1 MAGWASLPS
10 LRHTGAGLPI
20 PVTDTTATFRQDT
33 AGEEDLEDLLLEV
46 LPADGSSLGNLSA
59 REALGQAVGREISE
73 EAYEDVKGRLLAKG
87 LIRKGRGRGGA
98 IALAEGIEEGSRV
111 EASAAAASPAPAMNG
126 RRAKKEAPAKD
137 FKAVLWA
144 SADKLRAQMD
154 AAEYKHLVLGLIFLK
169 YISDTFAEHRSKVL
183 AMVSLPDSDF
193 YMGDDPADHE
203 AALEDRDY
211 YTQENV
217 FWVPAE
223 ARWESL
229 RARAKQSD
237 IGRQI
242 DQALVAIENENPTLR
257 GKLDKRFGAAQLEP
271 GRMGELVDLIST
283 IGFADDQRSGD
294 VLGEVYEYF
303 LGQFASAEGKK
314 GGQFYTPAHV
324 VKTLVAVLAPHK
336 GRIYD
341 PCCGSGGMFVQ
352 SEKFIQAHGGKRDDA
367 SIYGQE
373 SNPTTWRLA
382 AMNLAIRGF
391 AADLGQEPADTF
403 ARDQFP
409 DQKFDYILANPPF
422 NISDWGGEKYES
434 DPRWVYGRPP
444 VGNANYAWL
453 QHMLWKLRPGGEA
466 GVVLAN
472 GSMSSNQSGEGQIRE
487 AMVRGDVVE
496 VMVALPGQLFL
507 NTQIPVCLWFLTN
520 DKTQRGR
527 DRRGETLF
535 IDARQLGTM
544 KTRVERVLTD
554 EEIAKIA
561 GTVHAWRGDG
571 EVAEAYEN
579 VAGFCY
585 SAKLEEIEKNG
596 FVLTPGRYVGAADQ
610 AEDDEPF
617 EQKMQRLTALLKQQQ
632 EEGAKLDA
640 AIARNLA
647 WLGFD

>member
-1 MAGWASLPS
+1 VTDSATFTTPDAGDDEETGEDLGGLDDLLASLRS
-10 LRHTGAGLPI
+10 E
-20 PVTDTTATFRQDT
+20 QQ
-33 AGEEDLEDLLLEV
+33 
-46 LPADGSSLGNLSA
+46 PAP
-59 REALGQAVGREISE
+59 
-73 EAYEDVKGRLLAKG
+73 K
-87 LIRKGRGRGGA
+87 RGRG
-98 IALAEGIEEGSRV
+98 
-111 EASAAAASPAPAMNG
+111 
-126 RRAKKEAPAKD
+126 RAKKEAPAKD

-169 YISDTFAEHRSKVL
+169 YISDTFAAQQGKVL
-183 AMVSLPDSDF
+183 QTVSNPESDF
-193 YMGDDPADHE
+193 YLGDDPADHQ

-217 FWVPAE
+217 FWVPTD

-229 RARAKQSD
+229 RARAKQPE
-237 IGRQI
+237 IGQLI
-242 DQALVAIENENPTLR
+242 DKALVAIENENLPLR

-271 GRMGELVDLIST
+271 GRLGELVDLIST

-324 VKTLVAVLAPHK
+324 VKTLVAVLAPPK

-520 DKTQRGR
+520 DKIQRGR
-527 DRRGETLF
+527 DRRSSVPWSGV
-535 IDARQLGTM
+535 
-544 KTRVERVLTD
+544 TR
-554 EEIAKIA
+554 EEQPRRS
-561 GTVHAWRGDG
+561 RG
-571 EVAEAYEN
+571 
-579 VAGFCY
+579 
-585 SAKLEEIEKNG
+585 
-596 FVLTPGRYVGAADQ
+596 
-610 AEDDEPF
+610 
-617 EQKMQRLTALLKQQQ
+617 
-632 EEGAKLDA
+632 
-640 AIARNLA
+640 
-647 WLGFD
+647 

>member
-1 MAGWASLPS
+1 MTDSAATIPTEAAG
-10 LRHTGAGLPI
+10 
-20 PVTDTTATFRQDT
+20 D
-33 AGEEDLEDLLLEV
+33 EDLGDLLLEV
-46 LPADGSSLGNLSA
+46 LPGDGSSLGNLSA
-59 REALGQAVGREISE
+59 REALGQAAGAEVSE
-73 EAYEDVKGRLLAKG
+73 EAYEEVKERLLAMG

-98 IALAEGIEEGSRV
+98 IALATGMAGSPPP
-111 EASAAAASPAPAMNG
+111 EAEAIDRNTALATSAPNG

-169 YISDTFAEHRSKVL
+169 YISDTFAAQQGKVL
-183 AMVSLPDSDF
+183 QTVSNPESDF
-193 YMGDDPADHE
+193 YLGDDPADHQ

-217 FWVPAE
+217 FWVPAD

-229 RARAKQSD
+229 RARAKQPD
-237 IGRQI
+237 IGQLI
-242 DQALVAIENENPTLR
+242 DKALVAIENENPTLR

-271 GRMGELVDLIST
+271 GRLGELVDLIST
-283 IGFADDQRSGD
+283 IGFADEQRSGD
-294 VLGEVYEYF
+294 LLGEVYEYF

-487 AMVRGDVVE
+487 SMVRGDVVE
-496 VMVALPGQLFL
+496 
-507 NTQIPVCLWFLTN
+507 
-520 DKTQRGR
+520 
-527 DRRGETLF
+527 
-535 IDARQLGTM
+535 
-544 KTRVERVLTD
+544 
-554 EEIAKIA
+554 
-561 GTVHAWRGDG
+561 
-571 EVAEAYEN
+571 
-579 VAGFCY
+579 
-585 SAKLEEIEKNG
+585 
-596 FVLTPGRYVGAADQ
+596 
-610 AEDDEPF
+610 
-617 EQKMQRLTALLKQQQ
+617 
-632 EEGAKLDA
+632 
-640 AIARNLA
+640 
-647 WLGFD
+647 

>member
-640 AIARNLA
+640 AIARNLT

>member
-1 MAGWASLPS
+1 MQILHSDLWRSQGRQNTTPAATL
-10 LRHTGAGLPI
+10 GARQQA
-20 PVTDTTATFRQDT
+20 PVTDSATSTIPEADDDET
-33 AGEEDLEDLLLEV
+33 GEDLGGLDE
-46 LPADGSSLGNLSA
+46 
-59 REALGQAVGREISE
+59 
-73 EAYEDVKGRLLAKG
+73 LLASLRSEAEPAPK
-87 LIRKGRGRGGA
+87 RGRGK
-98 IALAEGIEEGSRV
+98 
-111 EASAAAASPAPAMNG
+111 
-126 RRAKKEAPAKD
+126 AKQEAPAKD

-169 YISDTFAEHRSKVL
+169 YISDTFAAQQGKVL
-183 AMVSLPDSDF
+183 QTVSNPESDF
-193 YMGDDPADHE
+193 YLGDDPADHQ

-217 FWVPAE
+217 FWVPTD

-229 RARAKQSD
+229 RARAKQAD
-237 IGRQI
+237 IGQLI
-242 DQALVAIENENPTLR
+242 DKALVAIENENATLR

-283 IGFADDQRSGD
+283 IGFADEQRSGD

-527 DRRGETLF
+527 DRCGETLF

-554 EEIAKIA
+554 EDIAKI
-561 GTVHAWRGDG
+561 GDTVHAWRGDG
-571 EVAEAYEN
+571 EVAAAYED

-585 SAKLEEIEKNG
+585 SARLAEIEKNG
-596 FVLTPGRYVGAADQ
+596 FVLTPGRYVGAADV
-610 AEDDEPF
+610 EDDGEVF
-617 EQKMQRLTALLKQQQ
+617 EDKMKRLTALLRQHQ
-632 EEGAKLDA
+632 EEGSKLDA

-647 WLGFD
+647 WLGFGAE

>member
-1 MAGWASLPS
+1 
-10 LRHTGAGLPI
+10 
-20 PVTDTTATFRQDT
+20 VTDSATFSTPEASD
-33 AGEEDLEDLLLEV
+33 EDLGDLLLEV
-46 LPADGSSLGNLSA
+46 LPPDRSTMGNLSA
-59 REALGQAVGREISE
+59 REALSRVAERQISE
-73 EAYEDVKGRLLAKG
+73 KEYEAVKEKALTLGM
-87 LIRKGRGRGGA
+87 IRKGQGRGGSVR
-98 IALAEGIEEGSRV
+98 LAEGIPGGSRY
-111 EASAAAASPAPAMNG
+111 EAPSAPAAGNSRG
-126 RRAKKEAPAKD
+126 RAKKEAPAKD

-169 YISDTFAEHRSKVL
+169 YISDTFAAQQGRVL
-183 AMVSLPDSDF
+183 LMVSDPDSDN
-193 YMGDDPADHE
+193 YVGDDPAEHQ
-203 AALEDRDY
+203 ASLEDRDY

-217 FWVPAE
+217 FWVPAD

-229 RARAKQSD
+229 RARAKQPD
-237 IGRQI
+237 IGQLI
-242 DQALVAIENENPTLR
+242 DKALVAIENENLPLR
-257 GKLDKRFGAAQLEP
+257 GKLDKRFGTAQLEP
-271 GRMGELVDLIST
+271 GRLGELVDLISK
-283 IGFADDQRSGD
+283 IGFGDEEHRSGD

-535 IDARQLGTM
+535 IDARQMGTM

-554 EEIAKIA
+554 EDIAKI
-561 GTVHAWRGDG
+561 GDTVHAWRGDG
-571 EVAEAYEN
+571 EVSDAYEN

-585 SAKLEEIEKNG
+585 NAKLEEIEKNC
-596 FVLTPGRYVGAADQ
+596 FVLTPGRYVGAADV
-610 AEDDEPF
+610 EDDGEAF
-617 EQKMQRLTALLKQQQ
+617 DEKMKRLTGLLKQQQ
-632 EEGAKLDA
+632 EEGAMLDQQ
-640 AIARNLA
+640 IAENMRR
-647 WLGFD
+647 LGYEF

>member
-1 MAGWASLPS
+1 
-10 LRHTGAGLPI
+10 
-20 PVTDTTATFRQDT
+20 VTDSATFSTPEASD
-33 AGEEDLEDLLLEV
+33 EDLGDLLLEV
-46 LPADGSSLGNLSA
+46 LPPDRSTMGNLSA
-59 REALGQAVGREISE
+59 REALSRVAERQISE
-73 EAYEDVKGRLLAKG
+73 KEYEAVKEKALTLGM
-87 LIRKGRGRGGA
+87 IRKGQGRGGSVR
-98 IALAEGIEEGSRV
+98 LAEGIPGGSRY
-111 EASAAAASPAPAMNG
+111 EAPSAPAAGNSRG
-126 RRAKKEAPAKD
+126 RAKKEAPAKD

-169 YISDTFAEHRSKVL
+169 YISDTFAAQQGRVL
-183 AMVSLPDSDF
+183 LMVSDPDSDN
-193 YMGDDPADHE
+193 YVGDDPAEHQ
-203 AALEDRDY
+203 ASLEDRDY

-217 FWVPAE
+217 FWVPAD

-229 RARAKQSD
+229 RARAKQPD
-237 IGRQI
+237 IGQLI
-242 DQALVAIENENPTLR
+242 DKALVAIENENLPLR
-257 GKLDKRFGAAQLEP
+257 GKLDKRFGTAQLEP
-271 GRMGELVDLIST
+271 GRLGELVDLISK
-283 IGFADDQRSGD
+283 IGFGDEEHRSGD

-496 VMVALPGQLFL
+496 VMVALPAQLFL

-535 IDARQLGTM
+535 IDARQMGTM

-554 EEIAKIA
+554 EDIAKI
-561 GTVHAWRGDG
+561 GDTVHAWRGDG
-571 EVAEAYEN
+571 EVSDPYEN

-585 SAKLEEIEKNG
+585 NAKLEEVEKNG
-596 FVLTPGRYVGAADQ
+596 FVLTPGRYVGAADI
-610 AEDDEPF
+610 EDDGEPF
-617 EQKMQRLTALLKQQQ
+617 DEKMKRLTGLLKQQQ
-632 EEGAKLDA
+632 EEGAKLDQQ
-640 AIARNLA
+640 IAESLRR
-647 WLGFD
+647 LGYE

>member
-1 MAGWASLPS
+1 
-10 LRHTGAGLPI
+10 
-20 PVTDTTATFRQDT
+20 VTTYQAAPEEPKTTKRTKQ
-33 AGEEDLEDLLLEV
+33 
-46 LPADGSSLGNLSA
+46 
-59 REALGQAVGREISE
+59 Q
-73 EAYEDVKGRLLAKG
+73 
-87 LIRKGRGRGGA
+87 
-98 IALAEGIEEGSRV
+98 
-111 EASAAAASPAPAMNG
+111 
-126 RRAKKEAPAKD
+126 APAKD

-144 SADKLRAQMD
+144 TADKLRAQMD

-169 YISDTFAEHRSKVL
+169 YISDSVARQRVKIQG
-183 AMVSLPDSDF
+183 MVSNPTSDF
-193 YMGDDPADHE
+193 FVSENSAEYHTE
-203 AALEDRDY
+203 LEDRDY
-211 YTQENV
+211 YTQDNV

-223 ARWESL
+223 ARWESI
-229 RARAKQSD
+229 RAKAKQPD
-237 IGRQI
+237 IGQFI
-242 DQALVAIENENPTLR
+242 DRSLVAIENENTILR

-271 GRMGELVDLIST
+271 GRLGELVDLVST
-283 IGFADDQRSGD
+283 IGFGDGEKAQD

-324 VKTLVAVLAPHK
+324 VKVLVAVLAPHK
-336 GRIYD
+336 GRVYD

-352 SEKFIQAHGGKRDDA
+352 SEQFVESHGGRRDDI

-434 DPRWVYGRPP
+434 DPRWAYGRPP
-444 VGNANYAWL
+444 AGNANYAWL

-496 VMVALPGQLFL
+496 VMVALPPQLFL

-520 DKTQRGR
+520 DKTARGR

-544 KTRVERVLTD
+544 ESRVNRVLTD
-554 EEIAKIA
+554 EDIAKIA
-561 GTVHAWRGDG
+561 DTVHAWRANG
-571 EVAEAYEN
+571 ETDKLYEDIS
-579 VAGFCY
+579 GFCK
-585 SAKLEEIEKNG
+585 STTLAEIEKNG
-596 FVLTPGRYVGAADQ
+596 FVLTPGRYVGAADIE
-610 AEDDEPF
+610 EDDEAF
-617 EQKMQRLTALLKQQQ
+617 DEKMQRLTTLLKEQQAN
-632 EEGAKLDA
+632 GAGLDMTIA
-640 AIARNLA
+640 ANLRR
-647 WLGFD
+647 LGYE

>member
-1 MAGWASLPS
+1 
-10 LRHTGAGLPI
+10 
-20 PVTDTTATFRQDT
+20 VTDSAILATPEAVD
-33 AGEEDLEDLLLEV
+33 EELGDLLLDV
-46 LPADGSSLGNLSA
+46 LPPDGSTIGNLSA
-59 REALGQAVGREISE
+59 REALSRAAERPISE
-73 EAYEDVKGRLLAKG
+73 AEYEAIKEKALALG

-98 IALAEGIEEGSRV
+98 IGLAEGIEGGSRY
-111 EASAAAASPAPAMNG
+111 EIPSAPAAGNG
-126 RRAKKEAPAKD
+126 RGRAKKEAPAKD

-169 YISDTFAEHRSKVL
+169 YISDTFAAQQGKVL
-183 AMVSLPDSDF
+183 QTVSNPESDF
-193 YMGDDPADHE
+193 YLGDDPADHQ

-217 FWVPAE
+217 FWVPAD

-229 RARAKQSD
+229 RARAKQPD
-237 IGRQI
+237 IGQLI

-271 GRMGELVDLIST
+271 GRLGELVDLIST

-422 NISDWGGEKYES
+422 NISDWGGQKYES

-535 IDARQLGTM
+535 IDARQMGTM

-554 EEIAKIA
+554 EDIAKI
-561 GTVHAWRGDG
+561 GDTVHAWRGDG
-571 EVAEAYEN
+571 ESQGAYAD

-610 AEDDEPF
+610 DDDDEPF
-617 EQKMQRLTALLKQQQ
+617 DQKMKHLTSLLKQQQ
-632 EEGAKLDA
+632 EEGVKLDQQ
-640 AIARNLA
+640 IAENLRR
-647 WLGFD
+647 LGYEF

>member
-434 DPRWVYGRPP
+434 DPHWVYGRPP

-640 AIARNLA
+640 AIARNLT

>member
-1 MAGWASLPS
+1 MPLHVRAALRADIQQLAGALHGVRQ
-10 LRHTGAGLPI
+10 LKRLAEITGHRLLNVDMLAGIQGGQTDPGM
-20 PVTDTTATFRQDT
+20 PVVDGRA
-33 AGEEDLEDLLLEV
+33 EDDINV
-46 LPADGSSLGNLSA
+46 LPLHHLPVVLVSLGIAGALVLDGLDVLLDAVLGDVADG
-59 REALGQAVGREISE
+59 
-73 EAYEDVKGRLLAKG
+73 
-87 LIRKGRGRGGA
+87 
-98 IALAEGIEEGSRV
+98 
-111 EASAAAASPAPAMNG
+111 
-126 RRAKKEAPAKD
+126 
-137 FKAVLWA
+137 
-144 SADKLRAQMD
+144 
-154 AAEYKHLVLGLIFLK
+154 
-169 YISDTFAEHRSKVL
+169 
-183 AMVSLPDSDF
+183 
-193 YMGDDPADHE
+193 GD
-203 AALEDRDY
+203 
-211 YTQENV
+211 
-217 FWVPAE
+217 
-223 ARWESL
+223 
-229 RARAKQSD
+229 
-237 IGRQI
+237 G
-242 DQALVAIENENPTLR
+242 DQVTLVAIENENQTLR

-271 GRMGELVDLIST
+271 GRLGELVDLIST

-496 VMVALPGQLFL
+496 VMVALPGQLF
-507 NTQIPVCLWFLTN
+507 
-520 DKTQRGR
+520 
-527 DRRGETLF
+527 
-535 IDARQLGTM
+535 
-544 KTRVERVLTD
+544 
-554 EEIAKIA
+554 
-561 GTVHAWRGDG
+561 
-571 EVAEAYEN
+571 
-579 VAGFCY
+579 
-585 SAKLEEIEKNG
+585 
-596 FVLTPGRYVGAADQ
+596 
-610 AEDDEPF
+610 
-617 EQKMQRLTALLKQQQ
+617 
-632 EEGAKLDA
+632 
-640 AIARNLA
+640 
-647 WLGFD
+647 

>member
-1 MAGWASLPS
+1 MSTEQAPE
-10 LRHTGAGLPI
+10 GL
-20 PVTDTTATFRQDT
+20 DA
-33 AGEEDLEDLLLEV
+33 LLQGIRSE
-46 LPADGSSLGNLSA
+46 PAD
-59 REALGQAVGREISE
+59 QVP
-73 EAYEDVKGRLLAKG
+73 KK
-87 LIRKGRGRGGA
+87 RGR
-98 IALAEGIEEGSRV
+98 
-111 EASAAAASPAPAMNG
+111 
-126 RRAKKEAPAKD
+126 KQQEAPAKD

-169 YISDTFAEHRSKVL
+169 YISDTFVEQQQKVL
-183 AMVSLPDSDF
+183 ATVSNPESD
-193 YMGDDPADHE
+193 YYLGDDPADHQE
-203 AALEDRDY
+203 ALEDRDY

-217 FWVPAE
+217 FWVPAD

-229 RARAKQSD
+229 RNQAKQPD
-237 IGRQI
+237 IGQLI
-242 DQALVAIENENPTLR
+242 DRALVAIENENPALR

-283 IGFADDQRSGD
+283 IGFGEGKKSGD

-336 GRIYD
+336 GRVYD

-352 SEKFIQAHGGKRDDA
+352 SERFVESHGGRRDDI

-403 ARDQFP
+403 ARDQHP

-422 NISDWGGEKYES
+422 NISDWGGEKYDS
-434 DPRWVYGRPP
+434 DPRWTFGRPP
-444 VGNANYAWL
+444 AGNANYAWL

-472 GSMSSNQSGEGQIRE
+472 GSMSSNTSGEGQIRE
-487 AMVRGDVVE
+487 AMVRGDAVE

-535 IDARQLGTM
+535 IDARQMGSM
-544 KTRVERVLTD
+544 VSRVERVLTD
-554 EEIAKIA
+554 DDITKVAD
-561 GTVHAWRGDG
+561 TVHAWRGDE
-571 EVAEAYEN
+571 EVEDPYEN
-579 VAGFCY
+579 VSGFCY
-585 SAKLEEIEKNG
+585 SAEFDEIEKNS

-610 AEDDEPF
+610 EEDDEPF
-617 EQKMQRLTALLKQQQ
+617 DQKMRRLTALLKQQQ
-632 EEGAKLDA
+632 EKGVKLDQQ
-640 AIARNLA
+640 IAENLRRV
-647 WLGFD
+647 GYE